1 MRYTGWCQNDFDFQG
16 YSGRASAR
24 SAVSLGSRS
33 MSYSEM
39 FASAFG
45 RSVVLLKQVT
55 SSFIPPT
62 CEFGPRV
69 SKTPSWPRSWAN
81 FSPL

>member
-1 MRYTGWCQNDFDFQG
+1 
-16 YSGRASAR
+16 
-24 SAVSLGSRS
+24 